1 MDLHPG
7 MSGSAE
13 LLVGEEHTA
22 PRIGSG
28 KVRVLAT
35 PVMINLIEAAALAA
49 VEHLLPAGTQSLGTH
64 LDVHHVAVFLDELD
78 GGHEAV
84 ALQPVLV
91 EVARFHVGGEH
102 QRHAAL
108 QQGAE
113 QAGEDHGVGD
123 VGHEQFVE
131 ADDLGLLRDLVGHAV
146 ERRLHALEAL
156 QVRVHLLHEAVE
168 VRAALLGDAQ
178 GRKEQVHEPGLAA
191 AHAAP

>member
-64 LDVHHVAVFLDELD
+64 LDVHHVA
-78 GGHEAV
+78 AT
-84 ALQPVLV
+84 PVGM
-91 EVARFHVGGEH
+91 RI
-102 QRHAAL
+102 
-108 QQGAE
+108 
-113 QAGEDHGVGD
+113 
-123 VGHEQFVE
+123 
-131 ADDLGLLRDLVGHAV
+131 
-146 ERRLHALEAL
+146 
-156 QVRVHLLHEAVE
+156 
-168 VRAALLGDAQ
+168 
-178 GRKEQVHEPGLAA
+178 KAA
-191 AHAAP
+191 AEVTRVEGRTVTFKVSCSDEKDLIGHGTHERVVVNVAKFDERVRRKLSKV